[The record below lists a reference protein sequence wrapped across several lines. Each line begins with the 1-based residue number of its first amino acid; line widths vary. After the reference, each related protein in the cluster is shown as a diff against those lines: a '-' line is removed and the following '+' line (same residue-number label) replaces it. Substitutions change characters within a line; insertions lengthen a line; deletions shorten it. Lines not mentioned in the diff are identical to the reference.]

1 MKKKNAKRQTFSLD
15 GNTYM
20 YRITEASI
28 RRYEESNAVPV
39 SAYMTMLQVVRAL
52 YHMTCMLPAG
62 YNEQAFID
70 AYKKGSLYTRSS
82 RGEYSLR
89 GIRSLMVS
97 ARRELIGIAI
107 TEPRLSVKK
116 IGAGSSPTPSYF

>member
-1 MKKKNAKRQTFSLD
+1 MSSKTVKRQTFALD
-15 GNTYM
+15 GGTYI

-28 RRYEESNAVPV
+28 RRYEEANAVPI

-70 AYKKGSLYTRSS
+70 AYKKGTLYTRSS
-82 RGEYSLR
+82 RGEYTLR

-97 ARRELIGIAI
+97 ARRELIGVAVA
-107 TEPRLSVKK
+107 EPQQPVILHHRRRK
-116 IGAGSSPTPSYF
+116 

>member
-1 MKKKNAKRQTFSLD
+1 MNRKTAKRQTFALD
-15 GNTYM
+15 GGTYM

-28 RRYEESNAVPV
+28 RRYEEANATPI

-70 AYKKGSLYTRSS
+70 AYKKGTLYTRSS
-82 RGEYSLR
+82 RGEYTLR
-89 GIRSLMVS
+89 AYVPSWCPPV
-97 ARRELIGIAI
+97 AN
-107 TEPRLSVKK
+107 
-116 IGAGSSPTPSYF
+116 SSEWL

>member
-1 MKKKNAKRQTFSLD
+1 MNRKTVKRQTFALD
-15 GNTYM
+15 GGTYM

-28 RRYEESNAVPV
+28 RRYEEANATPI

-70 AYKKGSLYTRSS
+70 AYKKGTLYTRSS
-82 RGEYSLR
+82 HGEYTPGHTFPHGLR
-89 GIRSLMVS
+89 PPGTHRSGGSRAQQPGILHH
-97 ARRELIGIAI
+97 RR
-107 TEPRLSVKK
+107 RR
-116 IGAGSSPTPSYF
+116 

>member
-1 MKKKNAKRQTFSLD
+1 MNRKTVKRQTFALD
-15 GNTYM
+15 GGTYM

-28 RRYEESNAVPV
+28 RRYEEANATPI

-70 AYKKGSLYTRSS
+70 ATRKA
-82 RGEYSLR
+82 
-89 GIRSLMVS
+89 RSTLVHRM
-97 ARRELIGIAI
+97 GN
-107 TEPRLSVKK
+107 
-116 IGAGSSPTPSYF
+116 TPSGAYVPSWSPPAGNSSEWR

>member
-1 MKKKNAKRQTFSLD
+1 MKKKDAKRQTFALD

-28 RRYEESNAVPV
+28 RRYEEANAVPI

-70 AYKKGSLYTRSS
+70 SYKKGSLYTRSS
-82 RGEYSLR
+82 RGEYTLR

-97 ARRELIGIAI
+97 ARRELIGVAVA
-107 TEPRLSVKK
+107 EPQQSDILHHRRRK
-116 IGAGSSPTPSYF
+116 

>member
-1 MKKKNAKRQTFSLD
+1 MNRKTVKRQTFALD
-15 GNTYM
+15 GGTYM

-28 RRYEESNAVPV
+28 RRYEEANATPI

-70 AYKKGSLYTRSS
+70 AYKKGTLYTRSS
-82 RGEYSLR
+82 HGEYIRAYVPHGLR
-89 GIRSLMVS
+89 PPGTHRSGGSRAQQPGILHH
-97 ARRELIGIAI
+97 RR
-107 TEPRLSVKK
+107 RR
-116 IGAGSSPTPSYF
+116 

>member
-116 IGAGSSPTPSYF
+116 

>member
-1 MKKKNAKRQTFSLD
+1 MSRKKVKRQTIALD
-15 GNTYM
+15 GVTYM

-28 RRYEESNAVPV
+28 RRYEELNAAPI
-39 SAYMTMLQVVRAL
+39 SAYMTMMQVVRAL

-70 AYKKGSLYTRSS
+70 TYKKGTLYTRSS
-82 RGEYSLR
+82 RGEYTLR

-97 ARRELIGIAI
+97 ARRELIGVAVA
-107 TEPRLSVKK
+107 EPQQP
-116 IGAGSSPTPSYF
+116 IGLNHRR